1 MNKRTT
7 PIPLLLL
14 ALALAGAA
22 QAQVRPI
29 DVQRSTMTV
38 HVYKAGLFS
47 FAAHDH
53 EIRAPLAEG
62 QVDDSRAVDLRVDVK
77 QLQVMD
83 QGIPAKDRAEIQKN
97 MLGPEVLDSQQFPEI
112 RFRSVKVEEASEGH
126 WTVHGDL
133 TLHGQ
138 TRPIMLKAAG
148 DAGHYRGSVVLKQR
162 DFGMKPYSAAGGTVK
177 VKNEVEIVFEIF
189 TAPQAAALPAAPRV
203 EASAATVATNR

>member
-1 MNKRTT
+1 MNKPT
-7 PIPLLLL
+7 IPLLIL
-14 ALALAGAA
+14 ALALAGTA
-22 QAQVRPI
+22 QAQVRAI
-29 DVQRSTMTV
+29 DIQKSTMTV
-38 HVYKAGLFS
+38 RVYKAGLFS

-62 QVDDSRAVDLRVDVK
+62 QVDDSRAVSLRVDVK

-83 QGIPAKDRAEIQKN
+83 QDIPAKDRAEIQKN

-112 RFRSVKVEEASEGH
+112 RFRSARVEEASQGQ

-138 TRPIMLKAAG
+138 THPIVLKATG
-148 DAGHYRGSVVLKQR
+148 DAGHYRGSIVIKQK

-189 TAPQAAALPAAPRV
+189 TAPQAAALPAAPRA
-203 EASAATVATNR
+203 EAAAPAAGADR

>member
-1 MNKRTT
+1 VNKRSI
-7 PIPLLLL
+7 PIPVLLLV
-14 ALALAGAA
+14 LALAGAA
-22 QAQVRPI
+22 RAQVRPI

-62 QVDDSRAVDLRVDVK
+62 QVDDSRAVSLRVDVK

-83 QGIPAKDRAEIQKN
+83 QDISAKDRAEIQEN

-112 RFRSVKVEEASEGH
+112 RFRSVKVEEASQGQ

-138 TRPIMLKAAG
+138 THPIVLKATG
-148 DAGHYRGSVVLKQR
+148 DAGHYRGSVVLKQK

-189 TAPQAAALPAAPRV
+189 TAPQAAAAPAASRADAS
-203 EASAATVATNR
+203 ASAAATER